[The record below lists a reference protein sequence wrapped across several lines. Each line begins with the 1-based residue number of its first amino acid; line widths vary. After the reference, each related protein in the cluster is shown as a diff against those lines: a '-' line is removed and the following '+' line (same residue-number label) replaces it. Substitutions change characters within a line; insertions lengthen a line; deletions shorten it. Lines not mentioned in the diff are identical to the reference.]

1 MIQPKIQEV
10 YTKIDIGDELP
21 KEYDIVSFVS
31 SVPVDNQFP
40 TLTNEKEIEFIFKGW
55 LEDGRFLMHGIGQE
69 LAEGKVTH
77 WLKEQQKITFTPEE
91 FEAFKR
97 EFGGK
102 LLEKAAENA
111 KLGYDRVLWDD
122 PKEGDD
128 AYMNIPKVDKE
139 SIINTL
145 DDYLL
150 NNKI

>member
-21 KEYDIVSFVS
+21 NEYDIVGLVA

-77 WLKEQQKITFTPEE
+77 WLKQQQGIFFTPEE
-91 FEAFKR
+91 FETFKR
-97 EFGGK
+97 EFGK
-102 LLEKAAENA
+102 ELLE
-111 KLGYDRVLWDD
+111 RVT
-122 PKEGDD
+122 KICSCKI
-128 AYMNIPKVDKE
+128 YNE
-139 SIINTL
+139 SSEDIETYPIEMEEILPAL
-145 DDYLL
+145 DEHLL

>member
-10 YTKIDIGDELP
+10 LTHEQPNDNYV
-21 KEYDIVSFVS
+21 IVH
-31 SVPVDNQFP
+31 
-40 TLTNEKEIEFIFKGW
+40 
-55 LEDGRFLMHGIGQE
+55 LEESKLY
-69 LAEGKVTH
+69 L
-77 WLKEQQKITFTPEE
+77 QKACTFTPEE
-91 FEAFKR
+91 FETFKR
-97 EFGGK
+97 EFGK
-102 LLEKAAENA
+102 ELLEKAADNA

-139 SIINTL
+139 SITSVL

>member
-10 YTKIDIGDELP
+10 ENKRHKEYLVYLNSLERNEEGGIISFLP
-21 KEYDIVSFVS
+21 KE
-31 SVPVDNQFP
+31 N
-40 TLTNEKEIEFIFKGW
+40 W
-55 LEDGRFLMHGIGQE
+55 LLRNH
-69 LAEGKVTH
+69 
-77 WLKEQQKITFTPEE
+77 ITFTPEE